1 MKEFYDQLSVE
12 VEEEVILAAQIIDYL
27 DEGLLIKRDS
37 YERMGREM
45 LGKQVRNKFAKYF
58 WSGKK
63 GVFMISVRVF
73 SF

>member
-58 WSGKK
+58 
-63 GVFMISVRVF
+63 
-73 SF
+73 